1 MLIGRECGQSLS
13 RALPKGTYTMS
24 KVKMH
29 PNSLRNL
36 TGAWDSESA
45 KEAQLLGAAK
55 KKANR
60 LAREQLKLSLN
71 SWKELREELSDDFSS
86 VELLRVLA
94 MQKLEEG
101 DVDAGVEILKSIAE
115 FEQPKLQR
123 IDQKIEEVDASELSD
138 EELEAALKQ
147 ISEE

>member
-1 MLIGRECGQSLS
+1 
-13 RALPKGTYTMS
+13 MS

-36 TGAWDSESA
+36 TGAWDSGSA

>member
-1 MLIGRECGQSLS
+1 
-13 RALPKGTYTMS
+13 
-24 KVKMH
+24 
-29 PNSLRNL
+29 
-36 TGAWDSESA
+36 
-45 KEAQLLGAAK
+45 
-55 KKANR
+55 
-60 LAREQLKLSLN
+60 
-71 SWKELREELSDDFSS
+71 
-86 VELLRVLA
+86 

-123 IDQKIEEVDASELSD
+123 IDQKIEEVDASELTD